1 MKLDIEAI
9 KDKYPFLSLVK
20 VRKTEE
26 VGIIQNADLKVL
38 SMYCFDYVP
47 KSLINDFLNN
57 GTEWWWE
64 SNRKLPIN
72 IFIGKKF
79 DKFKIALKTFSS
91 KDCTVEFGPV
101 TRLSDLTKDKRIR
114 RKTIQLVR
122 RVK

>member
-9 KDKYPFLSLVK
+9 KEKYPFLSLVK
-20 VRKTEE
+20 VGKTEQ

-47 KSLINDFLNN
+47 KSLITDFLNN

-79 DKFKIALKTFSS
+79 DKFKVALKTFSS

>member
-1 MKLDIEAI
+1 MRLDIQAI
-9 KDKYPFLSLVK
+9 KEKYPFLSLVK
-20 VRKTEE
+20 VGKTEQ

-47 KSLINDFLNN
+47 KLLVTDFLNN
-57 GTEWWWE
+57 GTEWGWE

-91 KDCTVEFGPV
+91 IDCTVEFGPV
-101 TRLSDLTKDKRIR
+101 T
-114 RKTIQLVR
+114 
-122 RVK
+122 